1 MENQSKT
8 HSNLEEVSDRQL
20 VKTRAKTHSNLEEVS
35 DRQLG
40 KTRAKKHSNLEE
52 VSDRQLGETR
62 AKNTATWRRS
72 QIDSLEKPEQK
83 RQQSGGGLR

>member
-1 MENQSKT
+1 MEKPEQKK
-8 HSNLEEVSDRQL
+8 HR
-20 VKTRAKTHSNLEEVS
+20 NLEEVS

-52 VSDRQLGETR
+52 VSDRQLGKTR

-72 QIDSLEKPEQK
+72 QIDSLENQSSKT
-83 RQQSGGGLR
+83 QQHGGGPR